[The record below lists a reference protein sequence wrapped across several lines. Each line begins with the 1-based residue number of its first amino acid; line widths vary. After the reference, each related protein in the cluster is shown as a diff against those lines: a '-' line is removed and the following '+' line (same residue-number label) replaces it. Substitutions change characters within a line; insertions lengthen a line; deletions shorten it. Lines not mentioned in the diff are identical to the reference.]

1 MKQRIGS
8 LLPEL
13 IIGCVLTIVITC
25 FFWRSENAEYGII
38 TSDGRGYYAFLPA
51 TFIQQDLSFKTTY
64 AVERKEFNNMVNPH
78 YVIEN
83 AKGQT
88 FNKCYPGVA
97 VMQLP
102 FFLTTLLIESTYS
115 DHITGYSMLFL
126 MIFHLGSIFY
136 AILGLYFLRK
146 YLELTLKDKRA
157 ALLASIFIFIGTNLF
172 FIVIVRTS
180 FSHHFSF
187 CLFAAFAYL
196 VRKYF
201 DSGKLKHVVWIGIV
215 LGLIALIRPLN
226 VMVILAIPL
235 ILLDWKSIREF
246 FATIFRLKNGHLVLS
261 FSAFL
266 LVFSLVF
273 ILNYLQT
280 GNIMNWSYE
289 GEGFNFGS
297 PHFWEELFSYRIG
310 LFVHTPLLFLS
321 LVGLYFLFKKVP
333 QAVFFWLAYVSIVTY
348 IVSCW
353 WSWDFGGFYGNRVYI
368 EHLVFFALPLAFFF
382 QGVRWQKVA
391 IGVASIFSLFM
402 WSRAYQVHTEIVPN
416 RFTQE
421 TFFTS
426 IFRLDA
432 SQVNSFSFNHD
443 AQPYGIRTRSEK
455 LNISESTPMEFGE
468 MREFGL
474 TSTFILPKDH
484 SHNRYYFKINLNKTL
499 AAESD
504 LKGVY
509 LVLDWYDTITNHRS
523 YHTVPLYEYYKENRG
538 IASDLTIN
546 QEHYANPKNELN
558 KVNIYIWNQQKKRFI
573 INRLEVVVEEY
584 EPYDKK
590 KD

>member
-1 MKQRIGS
+1 MKRRIS
-8 LLPEL
+8 AILPEL
-13 IIGCVLTIVITC
+13 VVGCVLTIVITC
-25 FFWRSENAEYGII
+25 FFWKTENAEYEII

-51 TFIQQDLSFKTTY
+51 TFIQKDLSFKTTY
-64 AVERKEFNNMVNPH
+64 AVERREFNNMVNPH

-83 AKGQT
+83 SKGQT

-115 DHITGYSMLFL
+115 NNITGYSSLFL

-136 AILGLYFLRK
+136 AVLGMYFLRK
-146 YLELTLKDKRA
+146 YLELTIKDKRA
-157 ALLASIFIFIGTNLF
+157 ALLASLFIFIGTNLF

-201 DSGKLKHVVWIGIV
+201 DSGRLKHVIWIGVV

-226 VMVILAIPL
+226 VMIILAIPL
-235 ILLDWKSIREF
+235 ILLDWKSIRSF
-246 FATIFRLKNGHLVLS
+246 FTRLFEVKNGHLILS
-261 FSAFL
+261 FAAFM

-273 ILNYLQT
+273 VLNYLQT

-310 LFVHTPLLFLS
+310 LFVHTPLLLLS
-321 LVGLYFLFKKVP
+321 LVGLYFLYKKAP
-333 QAVFFWLAYVSIVTY
+333 LAVFFWLGYVTVVTY
-348 IVSCW
+348 IVSSW

-368 EHLVFFALPLAFFF
+368 EHLVFFAVPLAYFF

-391 IGVASIFSLFM
+391 IGIASIFSIFM
-402 WSRAYQVHTEIVPN
+402 WTRAYQVKAGITPN

-421 TFFTS
+421 TFFKS
-426 IFRLDA
+426 MFRLGP
-432 SQVNSFSFNHD
+432 SQVNSFAFSQD
-443 AQPYGIRTRSEK
+443 AQPYGYRSGIER
-455 LNISESTPMEFGE
+455 LVISESTPMEFGE
-468 MREFGL
+468 QREFGL
-474 TSTFILPKDH
+474 GTTYNLPSDH
-484 SHNRYYFKINLNKTL
+484 AHNRYYFKINLNKTL
-499 AAESD
+499 AADSD
-504 LKGVY
+504 LKGVH
-509 LVLDWYDTITNHRS
+509 LVMDWYDTITNHRN
-523 YHTVPLYEYYKENRG
+523 YHSVPLFEYYKEGRG
-538 IASDLTIN
+538 EPKNLTII
-546 QEHYANPKNELN
+546 QEHYANPKHELN
-558 KVNIYIWNQQKKRFI
+558 QVNIYIWNQQKKRFV
-573 INRLEVVVEEY
+573 INAYEVIVEEY
-584 EPYDKK
+584 MPYGK
-590 KD
+590 